1 MNFNL
6 KSPSSYREWREY
18 FLFRYKI
25 LRKPIGLHRSTI
37 RDKLEKISY
46 HVMATNN
53 KGKIIGVGRLHFV
66 NIKESQIRY
75 MAVDKNFRKKGVGN
89 AIVQNL
95 EMYSLNNDRNKII
108 LNARENA
115 VIFYSKLGYVSLGI
129 IDVGINIKHFQ
140 MKKILKIILPRTNS
154 S

>member
-89 AIVQNL
+89 AIVHKL
-95 EMYSLNNDRNKII
+95 EIHSLNNYRNKIT

-115 VIFYSKLGYVSLGI
+115 VIFYSKLGYVNLGK
-129 IDVGINIKHFQ
+129 IDVGIDIKHFQ
-140 MKKILKIILPRTNS
+140 MKKNLKNCPSRS
-154 S
+154 E

>member
-18 FLFRYKI
+18 FLFRYNI

-46 HVMATNN
+46 HVMAANN
-53 KGKIIGVGRLHFV
+53 KGEIIGVGRLHFV
-66 NIKESQIRY
+66 NTKESQIRY

-89 AIVQNL
+89 AIVHKL
-95 EMYSLNNDRNKII
+95 EMHSINRHRNKII

-115 VIFYSKLGYVSLGI
+115 VIFYSKLGYVNFGK
-129 IDVGINIKHFQ
+129 IDVGIDIKHFQ
-140 MKKILKIILPRTNS
+140 MKKNLKNYPSKNE
-154 S
+154 

>member
-53 KGKIIGVGRLHFV
+53 KGKVIGFGRLHFV
-66 NIKESQIRY
+66 NVKESQIRY

-89 AIVQNL
+89 AIVHKL
-95 EMYSLNNDRNKII
+95 EIHSLNNYRNKII

-115 VIFYSKLGYVSLGI
+115 VIFYSKLGYINLGK
-129 IDVGINIKHFQ
+129 IDVGIDIKHFQ
-140 MKKILKIILPRTNS
+140 MKKNLKNCPSRS
-154 S
+154 E

>member
-6 KSPSSYREWREY
+6 KSPSSYQEWKEY

-46 HVMATNN
+46 HIMATNN
-53 KGKIIGVGRLHFV
+53 KREIIGVGRLHFV
-66 NIKESQIRY
+66 NTKESQIRY
-75 MAVDKNFRKKGVGN
+75 MAVDKNFRKKGIGN
-89 AIVQNL
+89 AIVHKL
-95 EMYSLNNDRNKII
+95 EMHSIDSHRNNII

-115 VIFYSKLGYVSLGI
+115 VIFYSKLGYVNIGK
-129 IDVGINIKHFQ
+129 IDVGIDIKHFQ
-140 MKKILKIILPRTNS
+140 MKKNLKNYPSKNE
-154 S
+154 

>member
-1 MNFNL
+1 MNFSL

-37 RDKLEKISY
+37 RDKIEKISY

-89 AIVQNL
+89 AIVHKL
-95 EMYSLNNDRNKII
+95 EIHSLNNYRNKII

-115 VIFYSKLGYVSLGI
+115 VIFYSKLGYVNLGI
-129 IDVGINIKHFQ
+129 IDVGIDIKHFQ
-140 MKKILKIILPRTNS
+140 MKKNLKNYPSMNE
-154 S
+154 

>member
-89 AIVQNL
+89 AIVQKL
-95 EMYSLNNDRNKII
+95 EIHSLNNYRNKII

-115 VIFYSKLGYVSLGI
+115 VIFYSKLGYASLGI

-140 MKKILKIILPRTNS
+140 MKKNLKNYPSKNE
-154 S
+154 

>member
-6 KSPSSYREWREY
+6 KSPSSYQEWKEY

-46 HVMATNN
+46 HIMATNN
-53 KGKIIGVGRLHFV
+53 KREIIGVGRLHFV
-66 NIKESQIRY
+66 NTKESQIRY
-75 MAVDKNFRKKGVGN
+75 MAVDKNFRKKGLGN
-89 AIVQNL
+89 AIVHKL
-95 EMYSLNNDRNKII
+95 EIHSTNNHRNNII

-115 VIFYSKLGYVSLGI
+115 VIFYSKLGYINFGK
-129 IDVGINIKHFQ
+129 IDVGIDIKHFL
-140 MKKILKIILPRTNS
+140 MKKNLKNYPSKNE
-154 S
+154 

>member
-37 RDKLEKISY
+37 RDNLEKISY
-46 HVMATNN
+46 HVMATTN

-66 NIKESQIRY
+66 NTKESQIRY

-89 AIVQNL
+89 AIVHNL
-95 EMYSLNNDRNKII
+95 EIHSLNNYRNKII

-115 VIFYSKLGYVSLGI
+115 VIFYSKLGYINLGK
-129 IDVGINIKHFQ
+129 IDVGIDIKHFQ
-140 MKKILKIILPRTNS
+140 MKKNLKNCPSRS
-154 S
+154 E

>member
-6 KSPSSYREWREY
+6 KSPSSYQEWKEY

-46 HVMATNN
+46 HIMATNN
-53 KGKIIGVGRLHFV
+53 KREIIGVGRLHFV
-66 NIKESQIRY
+66 NTKESQIRY

-89 AIVQNL
+89 AIVHKL
-95 EMYSLNNDRNKII
+95 EMHSIDSHRNNII

-115 VIFYSKLGYVSLGI
+115 VIFYSKLGYVNFGK
-129 IDVGINIKHFQ
+129 IDVGIDIKHFQ
-140 MKKILKIILPRTNS
+140 MKKNLKNYPSKNE
-154 S
+154 

>member
-25 LRKPIGLHRSTI
+25 LRKPIGLHRNTTL
-37 RDKLEKISY
+37 DKLEKISY

-89 AIVQNL
+89 AIVHKL
-95 EMYSLNNDRNKII
+95 EIHSLNNYRNKII

-115 VIFYSKLGYVSLGI
+115 VIFYSKLGYVNLGK
-129 IDVGINIKHFQ
+129 IDVGIDIKHFQ
-140 MKKILKIILPRTNS
+140 MKKNLKNCPSRS
-154 S
+154 E

>member
-37 RDKLEKISY
+37 RDNLEKISY
-46 HVMATNN
+46 HVMATT

-66 NIKESQIRY
+66 NTKESQIRY

-89 AIVQNL
+89 AIVHNL
-95 EMYSLNNDRNKII
+95 EIHSLNNYRNKII

-115 VIFYSKLGYVSLGI
+115 VIFYSKLGYINLGK
-129 IDVGINIKHFQ
+129 IDVGIDIKHFQ
-140 MKKILKIILPRTNS
+140 MKKNIKNCPSRS
-154 S
+154 E

>member
-89 AIVQNL
+89 AIVHKL
-95 EMYSLNNDRNKII
+95 EIHSLNNYRNKII

-115 VIFYSKLGYVSLGI
+115 VIFYSKLGYANLGK
-129 IDVGINIKHFQ
+129 IDVGIDIKHFQ
-140 MKKILKIILPRTNS
+140 MKKNLRNCPSRS
-154 S
+154 E

>member
-37 RDKLEKISY
+37 RDKIEKISY

-89 AIVQNL
+89 AIVHKL
-95 EMYSLNNDRNKII
+95 EIHSLNNYRNKII

-115 VIFYSKLGYVSLGI
+115 VIFYSKLGYANLGK
-129 IDVGINIKHFQ
+129 IDVGIDIKHFQ
-140 MKKILKIILPRTNS
+140 MKKNLKNCPS
-154 S
+154 KSE

>member
-25 LRKPIGLHRSTI
+25 LRKPIGLNRSTI

-46 HVMATNN
+46 HVMVTNN
-53 KGKIIGVGRLHFV
+53 KGEIIGVGRLHFV
-66 NIKESQIRY
+66 NVKESQIRY

-89 AIVQNL
+89 AIVHKL
-95 EMYSLNNDRNKII
+95 EIHSLNNYRNKII

-115 VIFYSKLGYVSLGI
+115 VIFYSKLGYVNFGK
-129 IDVGINIKHFQ
+129 IDVGIDIKHFQ
-140 MKKILKIILPRTNS
+140 MKKNLKNCPSTS
-154 S
+154 E

>member
-6 KSPSSYREWREY
+6 KSPSSYQEWKEY

-46 HVMATNN
+46 HIMATNN
-53 KGKIIGVGRLHFV
+53 KREIIGVGRLHFV
-66 NIKESQIRY
+66 NKKESQIRY
-75 MAVDKNFRKKGVGN
+75 MAVDKNFRKKGIGN
-89 AIVQNL
+89 AIVHKL
-95 EMYSLNNDRNKII
+95 EMHSIDSHRNNII

-115 VIFYSKLGYVSLGI
+115 VIFYSKLGYINFGK
-129 IDVGINIKHFQ
+129 IDVGIDIKHFQ
-140 MKKILKIILPRTNS
+140 MKKNLKNYPSKNE
-154 S
+154 

>member
-25 LRKPIGLHRSTI
+25 LRKPIGLNRSTI

-46 HVMATNN
+46 HVMVTNN

-66 NIKESQIRY
+66 NTKESQIRY

-89 AIVQNL
+89 AIVHKL
-95 EMYSLNNDRNKII
+95 EIHSINNYRNKII

-115 VIFYSKLGYVSLGI
+115 VIFYSKLGYVNLGK
-129 IDVGINIKHFQ
+129 IDVGIDIKHFQ
-140 MKKILKIILPRTNS
+140 MKKNLKNCPSRS
-154 S
+154 E

>member
-1 MNFNL
+1 MTFNL
-6 KSPSSYREWREY
+6 KSPSSYQEWREY

-75 MAVDKNFRKKGVGN
+75 MAVDKNFRKKGLGN
-89 AIVQNL
+89 AIVQKL
-95 EMYSLNNDRNKII
+95 EIHSLNNYRNKII

-115 VIFYSKLGYVSLGI
+115 VIFYSKLGYVNLGK
-129 IDVGINIKHFQ
+129 IDVGIDIKHFQ
-140 MKKILKIILPRTNS
+140 MKKNLKNCPSRS
-154 S
+154 E

>member
-89 AIVQNL
+89 AIVHKL
-95 EMYSLNNDRNKII
+95 EMHSIDSHRNNII

-115 VIFYSKLGYVSLGI
+115 VIFYSKLGYINFGK
-129 IDVGINIKHFQ
+129 IDVGIDIKHFL
-140 MKKILKIILPRTNS
+140 MKKNLKNYPSKNE
-154 S
+154 

>member
-89 AIVQNL
+89 AIVNKL
-95 EMYSLNNDRNKII
+95 EIHSLNNCRNNII

-115 VIFYSKLGYVSLGI
+115 VIFYSKLGYVNLGK
-129 IDVGINIKHFQ
+129 IDVGIDIKHFQ
-140 MKKILKIILPRTNS
+140 MKKNLKNCPSRS
-154 S
+154 E

>member
-25 LRKPIGLHRSTI
+25 LRKPIGLNRSTI

-46 HVMATNN
+46 HVMVTNN
-53 KGKIIGVGRLHFV
+53 KGEIIGVGRLHFV
-66 NIKESQIRY
+66 NTKESQIRY

-89 AIVQNL
+89 KIVQNL
-95 EMYSLNNDRNKII
+95 EMHSVNNYRNKVI

-115 VIFYSKLGYVSLGI
+115 VIFYSKLGYVNLGK
-129 IDVGINIKHFQ
+129 IDVGIDIKHFQ
-140 MKKILKIILPRTNS
+140 MKKNLW
-154 S
+154 

>member
-66 NIKESQIRY
+66 NIKEAQIRY

-89 AIVQNL
+89 AIVHKL
-95 EMYSLNNDRNKII
+95 EIHSINNYRNKII

-115 VIFYSKLGYVSLGI
+115 VIFYSKLGYVNLGK
-129 IDVGINIKHFQ
+129 IDVGIDIKHFQ
-140 MKKILKIILPRTNS
+140 MKKNLKNCPSRS
-154 S
+154 E

>member
-25 LRKPIGLHRSTI
+25 LRKPIGLNRSTI

-46 HVMATNN
+46 HVMVTNN
-53 KGKIIGVGRLHFV
+53 KGEIIGVGRLHFI
-66 NIKESQIRY
+66 NTKESQIRY

-89 AIVQNL
+89 KIVQNL
-95 EMYSLNNDRNKII
+95 EMHSVNNYRNKVI

-115 VIFYSKLGYVSLGI
+115 VIFYSKLGYVNFGK
-129 IDVGINIKHFQ
+129 IDVGIDIKHFQ
-140 MKKILKIILPRTNS
+140 MKKNLKNYPSRS
-154 S
+154 E

>member
-89 AIVQNL
+89 AIVNKL
-95 EMYSLNNDRNKII
+95 EIHSLNNCQNKII

-115 VIFYSKLGYVSLGI
+115 VIFYSKLGYVNLGK
-129 IDVGINIKHFQ
+129 IDVGIDIKHFQ
-140 MKKILKIILPRTNS
+140 MKKNLKNCPSRS
-154 S
+154 E